1 MNNSAEIDFLR
12 KEVTAKYGIEVRT
25 SKEFESLSAAIQRQT
40 GQLVSVSTLKR
51 FWGYMSLK
59 PMPRQ
64 TTLDI
69 LSRYIGRPSFR
80 ELCKEL
86 QRGSSFLSVEAVRS
100 TDIKPGGGVELRWLP
115 DRVVRL
121 RHTGGIAFVVEDAG
135 ASKLRNG
142 DEFEVLEFIKG
153 HPLYIPG
160 IVRDGKRLPEYVAGR
175 TAGLTAI
182 ALY

>member
-1 MNNSAEIDFLR
+1 MNNTAEFDFLR
-12 KEVTAKYGIEVRT
+12 REVAAKYGVDVRT
-25 SKEFESLSAAIQRQT
+25 SKEFECLSAAIEKQT

-59 PMPRQ
+59 PAPRQ

-69 LSRYIGRPSFR
+69 LTRYIGRPSFR
-80 ELCKEL
+80 DLCREL

-100 TDIKPGGGVELRWLP
+100 TDIKPDGGVELQWLP

-121 RHTGGIAFVVEDAG
+121 KHTSGIKFIVEDAG
-135 ASKLRNG
+135 SSKLRQG

-160 IVRDGKRLPEYVAGR
+160 IIRDGQRLPEYVAGR

-182 ALY
+182 SIY